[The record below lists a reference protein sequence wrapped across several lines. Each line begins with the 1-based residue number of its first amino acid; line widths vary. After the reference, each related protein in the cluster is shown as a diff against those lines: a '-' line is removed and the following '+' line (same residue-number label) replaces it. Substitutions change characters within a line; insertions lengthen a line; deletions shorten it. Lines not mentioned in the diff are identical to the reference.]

1 MGVRADKFVWS
12 VRLAKTRSDAA
23 EALKGGKIIINGV
36 NAKPSK
42 ELSIGDVI
50 GVKRMPAIFSYKIIG
65 VTERR
70 VGAKLVAEYLRDV
83 TPAVEVEKLEMA
95 RLSSTGVRD
104 RGAGRPTKRERREI
118 EGFLSDDDSDFFIFD
133 DED

>member
-1 MGVRADKFVWS
+1 MGVRADKFVWA

-23 EALKGGKIIINGV
+23 EALKGGRVLINGV
-36 NAKPSK
+36 NAKPSR

-65 VTERR
+65 ITERR
-70 VGAKLVAEYLRDV
+70 VGAKLVCDYLRDI
-83 TPAVEVEKLEMA
+83 TSAEEVEKLEMS
-95 RLSSTGVRD
+95 RLASMGVRE

-118 EGFLSDDDSDFFIFD
+118 EEFLSND
-133 DED
+133 

>member
-12 VRLAKTRSDAA
+12 VRLAKTRADAA

-42 ELSIGDVI
+42 ELTLGDVI
-50 GVKRMPAIFSYKIIG
+50 GVKRMPAVFSYKIVGI
-65 VTERR
+65 TERR
-70 VGAKLVAEYLRDV
+70 VGAKLVSEYLLDV
-83 TPAVEVEKLEMA
+83 TDPKEIEKLEMA
-95 RLSSTGVRD
+95 RFSSVGVRD

-118 EGFLSDDDSDFFIFD
+118 EEFTALDEFDIFD

>member
-12 VRLAKTRSDAA
+12 VRLAKTRADAA

-42 ELSIGDVI
+42 ELTIGDVI
-50 GVKRMPAIFSYKIIG
+50 GVKRMPAVFSYKIVGI
-65 VTERR
+65 TERR
-70 VGAKLVAEYLRDV
+70 VGAKLVSEYLLDV
-83 TPAVEVEKLEMA
+83 TDPKEIEKLEMA
-95 RLSSTGVRD
+95 RFSSVGVRD

-118 EGFLSDDDSDFFIFD
+118 EEFTALDEFDIFD